1 MFRLRREKVK
11 RNVRRE
17 ICVLKEQFKTAELT
31 PCFGDA
37 DLKKKEND
45 LSRIWTEIHCLQK
58 EIDDFAFPFMR
69 AVR

>member
-17 ICVLKEQFKTAELT
+17 ISMLREQFKSVELT

-45 LSRIWTEIHCLQK
+45 LSMIWTEIHSLQK
-58 EIDDFAFPFMR
+58 EIDDFAFPFMH
-69 AVR
+69 AVK